1 MASRSQLSRCT
12 TIVNVVHLGAREGG
26 IRIALLQPVPASVL
40 DKNTRLI
47 DVHTSDF
54 GKYCMNVVGVNFAA
68 LCIELVNAAFNSE
81 N

>member
-1 MASRSQLSRCT
+1 MYDNCKCCSFGRERGWNPHRVT
-12 TIVNVVHLGAREGG
+12 TANLR
-26 IRIALLQPVPASVL
+26 VPASVL